1 MFRRRGGLIC
11 LSNATPN
18 HAAGKG
24 RTNCAA
30 DTEASTDSRS
40 QAPFYIFLLVSP
52 SSFHL
57 SYYLEQFIDAKPN
70 LSGYFACENE
80 EKNVQTEYSEVMD
93 HSPRDGYLEPD

>member
-1 MFRRRGGLIC
+1 MIC

-18 HAAGKG
+18 HVACKG

-30 DTEASTDSRS
+30 DTEASTDSSS
-40 QAPFYIFLLVSP
+40 QAPFYYIFLLVS

-57 SYYLEQFIDAKPN
+57 SYYLGQFIDAKPN

-80 EKNVQTEYSEVMD
+80 EKISKLNTVRCWISLCLMVIWNQF
-93 HSPRDGYLEPD
+93 